1 MLTLAL
7 AAAIFA
13 VEPCST
19 PCSGSGTKSADATFI
34 VQVAGTAAAK
44 DDAAKCDSSTKCES
58 SANCDSTAKS
68 AACGETKSAATDPM
82 KPATYVPMVKRIG
95 GDMAIEV
102 KQEGDIFTSDRVRI
116 DTPLPLGYPRPTP
129 PGAIEIKSY
138 PVVRRAE
145 VVVTDDPASG
155 SAGGFWPLFRHIQS
169 RKIAMTAPVE
179 MDLPDLGKDDTARA
193 GKWTM
198 SFLYREMA
206 LGETGKDGMVN
217 IVDLPPLHVISVG
230 FRGPYGG
237 EVLDKMLK
245 QLDESLA
252 SQKEWEREPALAP
265 RLMGY
270 NGPEVSWRNRW
281 GELQIPVRRVSD
293 STTPTADV
301 VPVNTTGQTPKKSPA
316 VMPPLGVDTSASR

>member
-1 MLTLAL
+1 MLIFAI
-7 AAAIFA
+7 AAAAFA

-19 PCSGSGTKSADATFI
+19 PCSGSGVKSADAGAI
-34 VQVAGTAAAK
+34 VQVAGAAAGKEDGCGKSETAAG
-44 DDAAKCDSSTKCES
+44 CDG
-58 SANCDSTAKS
+58 AKS
-68 AACGETKSAATDPM
+68 AAADPM
-82 KPATYVPMVKRIG
+82 KPATYVPMVQRVG

-102 KQEGDIFTSDRVRI
+102 KQDGDVFTSDRVRI

-179 MDLPDLGKDDTARA
+179 MDLPDLGKDETARG

-237 EVLDKMLK
+237 ETLAKMLK
-245 QLDESLA
+245 QLDETLA
-252 SQKEWEREPALAP
+252 TQKEWEREPELAP

-281 GELQIPVRRVSD
+281 GELQIPVRRVGG
-293 STTPTADV
+293 TTTTAGEV
-301 VPVNTTGQTPKKSPA
+301 VPVNAGAEAAEQKSPA
-316 VMPPLGVDTSASR
+316 VMPPLGVDTSKAR